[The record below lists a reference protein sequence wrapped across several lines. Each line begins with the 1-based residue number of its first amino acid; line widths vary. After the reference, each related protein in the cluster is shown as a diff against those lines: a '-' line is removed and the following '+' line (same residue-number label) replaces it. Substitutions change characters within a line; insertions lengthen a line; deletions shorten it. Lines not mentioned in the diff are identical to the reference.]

1 MTGAERHG
9 EGQTVTD
16 RSRETQGE
24 TDSDRQEQT
33 DTGSMSGGKRSGGGG
48 DRKETKSEKQYLSV
62 G

>member
-1 MTGAERHG
+1 M
-9 EGQTVTD
+9 TD